1 MKKNTQRSYI
11 EIGESVRIAASSL
24 LANKMRATLTMLGII
39 IGVAAVI
46 TMVGLGSGAQ
56 KAIADSIQS
65 LGSNLLFIRPGSS
78 AFGHVH
84 FGAGSR
90 INLKNEDVD
99 ALREKCAAAAFVIP
113 EFSRNA
119 QIVYGAK
126 NWNCSV
132 VGTIPEY
139 ESVRNFP
146 TEEGRYFTNDEI
158 EQSQRIAVVGAD
170 VKTNLFGNES
180 PVGKII
186 KINQDNFMV
195 VGLLIK
201 KGQQGWMNMDD
212 QILIPLTTAQKR
224 VFGTDYVTGITVKVI
239 NEQRINE
246 AFLEV
251 EKILRRQH
259 RLRRD
264 QDNDFS
270 IRNQADV
277 ISTFQETNK
286 TFGFLLASIAGVSL
300 IVGGIGIMNIMLVS
314 VTERTREIGIRK
326 AIGAKSRDILMQFL
340 VESTALSLSGGVIGI
355 LLGIFL
361 SYALSTWAQWNTL
374 ISPFSIIMSF
384 GFATAVGLFFG
395 IYPAKK
401 ASALDP
407 IIALRYE

>member
-1 MKKNTQRSYI
+1 MKKNTRRSYV

-78 AFGHVH
+78 ASGHVH

-113 EFSRNA
+113 ELSRNA
-119 QIVYGAK
+119 QTVYGAN
-126 NWNCSV
+126 NWNTSI
-132 VGTIPEY
+132 VGTLPEY
-139 ESVRNFP
+139 ETVRNFP
-146 TEEGRYFTNDEI
+146 TEEGRYFTQDEM
-158 EQSQRIAVVGAD
+158 EQSQRVAVVGAD

-180 PVGKII
+180 PIGKVI
-186 KINQDNFMV
+186 KISQDNFMV
-195 VGLLIK
+195 VGLLVK

-212 QILIPLTTAQKR
+212 QVLIPLTTAQKR
-224 VFGTDYVTGITVKVI
+224 VFGADFLTGITVKVI
-239 NEQRINE
+239 NDQKINE

-286 TFGFLLASIAGVSL
+286 TFGFLLAAIAGVSL

-340 VESTALSLSGGVIGI
+340 VESTALSLSGGLIGI